1 MSKGLLMEKT
11 KIISF
16 CLFLFLITSPTKA
29 QEWEFVGLD
38 SLAVYHLY
46 VSGDTIYAGTIDRNN
61 NPNINDGLY
70 FSSDGGNNWVQLDSA
85 LGDGYVNGFY
95 VISPENLYILK
106 SGIIYKTLNH
116 GESWEAINNISSYQ
130 LRWFSISPFNAN
142 ELYCIDMGAIP
153 GGTFNNL
160 YRSSDGGENWETL
173 GPFPGS
179 SHGNELSFAFDLTDS
194 MNVYVSVDDHWT
206 SLYFFKSID
215 KGDNWF
221 YVSSPPVLPTDI
233 YTDSMI
239 PNKIYLF
246 RGPYISIDGGTSW
259 LEADSGLNNNFYDLS
274 FYQDNR
280 TTNSLYILRT
290 DGLFRSEV
298 DSIFWEKIPGS
309 EILPLD
315 LPPSTRNMKNIII
328 DGEANKIYIGTS
340 DGLFRKDILTNA
352 PNEIETH
359 INIFVLE
366 QNFPNPFNPRT
377 KIKYH
382 LPVNTNIT
390 LKIFDLLGNEL
401 ATLVNEEKPGGD
413 YEIEFNGENFSSG
426 VYVYTLLAATQR
438 ISKKMILLK

>member
-1 MSKGLLMEKT
+1 MKT

-16 CLFLFLITSPTKA
+16 SLLLFLISFPTIA

-85 LGDGYVNGFY
+85 LGDGYVNGLY

-160 YRSSDGGENWETL
+160 YRSSDGGDNWETL

-194 MNVYVSVDDHWT
+194 MNLYVSVDDHWT

-259 LEADSGLNNNFYDLS
+259 LEADSGLNKNFYDLS

-290 DGLFRSEV
+290 DGLFRSEI

-366 QNFPNPFNPRT
+366 QNFPNPFNPT
-377 KIKYH
+377 TTITYQIKEAGF
-382 LPVNTNIT
+382 VT
-390 LKIFDLLGNEL
+390 LKVYDILGNEV
-401 ATLVNEEKPGGD
+401 ANLVNETQEKGSYSVTFDASNLPSGI
-413 YEIEFNGENFSSG
+413 YIYSLRVNEFTQIRKM
-426 VYVYTLLAATQR
+426 TLLR
-438 ISKKMILLK
+438 